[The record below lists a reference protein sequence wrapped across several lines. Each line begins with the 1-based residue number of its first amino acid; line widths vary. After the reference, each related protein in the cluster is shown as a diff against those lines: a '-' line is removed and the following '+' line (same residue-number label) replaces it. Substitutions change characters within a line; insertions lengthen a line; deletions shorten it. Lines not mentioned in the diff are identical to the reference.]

1 MRILS
6 LNYEFPPI
14 GGGGGNAHKHL
25 LKEFAR
31 FDDLQT
37 TLITTTMEPEVY
49 HESYSDNVNIYFLP
63 LPKRE
68 RLYWR
73 RSEVLRYLLVHH
85 GFLGKYLSRE
95 SFDLCHAFFGFP
107 TGLLAYLHRSRFPYI
122 VSVRGSDVPG
132 YNKRFSL
139 DYMLLRPVLKRIY
152 ATAGAVTANSRGLC
166 DLYERQFP
174 GFKADVIP
182 NGVDTETFAPQ
193 EKIPRDDFQL
203 VTTARLIPR
212 KGINLLIRACRRISQ
227 ENIPIQCHII
237 GDGPEEDSLKKLA
250 NSLDMS
256 SQIVFHGAMPKD
268 RVAAFLPQCDAFVL
282 PSYAEG
288 MSNAALE
295 AMACGL
301 PLMLTDT
308 GGSRELVD
316 ENGAVVQTGNDEAL
330 AVQLIE
336 WLSHPDSMREM
347 GKRSRERSFDFSWK
361 QTASQYRDLYQ
372 RVLEKT
378 S

>member
-1 MRILS
+1 MVL
-6 LNYEFPPI
+6 YI
-14 GGGGGNAHKHL
+14 G
-25 LKEFAR
+25 
-31 FDDLQT
+31 
-37 TLITTTMEPEVY
+37 
-49 HESYSDNVNIYFLP
+49 
-63 LPKRE
+63 
-68 RLYWR
+68 
-73 RSEVLRYLLVHH
+73 
-85 GFLGKYLSRE
+85 
-95 SFDLCHAFFGFP
+95 
-107 TGLLAYLHRSRFPYI
+107 
-122 VSVRGSDVPG
+122 VS
-132 YNKRFSL
+132 
-139 DYMLLRPVLKRIY
+139 
-152 ATAGAVTANSRGLC
+152 
-166 DLYERQFP
+166 
-174 GFKADVIP
+174 
-182 NGVDTETFAPQ
+182 
-193 EKIPRDDFQL
+193 
-203 VTTARLIPR
+203 

-372 RVLEKT
+372 RVLEK
-378 S
+378 SS